1 MIGTYMGRFITCV
14 SAEDKLLHFIEYF
27 CALRGWGLYGR
38 QDVYS
43 SDSTPF
49 ADHGVPALSFARIAP
64 KSQAT
69 IHNRYDTKTL
79 LSEAQLAEDIGFLT
93 DFTFAMADAVK
104 CPVSREIPDS
114 VKTKLDEYL
123 LRKRRKE

>member
-1 MIGTYMGRFITCV
+1 MGKFIACV
-14 SAEDKLLHFIEYF
+14 SAEDKLVYYIEYL
-27 CALRGWGLYGR
+27 AAQLGWGMNAR

-49 ADHGVPALSFARIAP
+49 ADKGVPALSFARLAP
-64 KSQAT
+64 RSQAT
-69 IHNRYDTKTL
+69 IHNRYDTKEI
-79 LSEAQLAEDIGFLT
+79 LSPDQIMEDIGFMAE
-93 DFTFAMADAVK
+93 FTLNMASAVN

-123 LRKRRKE
+123 LRKRRKDN